1 MMENNFFGSLLEVI
15 PFPTY
20 AVDIETYQVVY
31 INKILESKIYAPNEE
46 FCWKK
51 IYGQEQICSW
61 CTIFKLT
68 NDYKLTKNK
77 KSVGT
82 FFDESSDTWFQAYD
96 ELVTWTDGRIVK
108 CTITVDITEQKE
120 MQASLIR
127 THTKLARQ
135 TKKLKETNE
144 KYESLAK
151 TDYLTGINNR
161 RNFFHLG
168 ETLYEEDI
176 ECKDSVY
183 IALFDLDNFKLL
195 NDTYGHHL
203 GDKALISFAKRV
215 EKNINKSSDIFGR
228 LGGEE
233 FGLIIKSSSE
243 DMIFSKIDDIRK
255 AIEEITLVEDLKE
268 IHFTVSVGLV
278 KRKPNETLD
287 MTLEKA
293 DKLLYEAK
301 NSGRNQTKFR
311 I

>member
-1 MMENNFFGSLLEVI
+1 MNENKSFGALLDVI

-20 AVDIETYQVVY
+20 AVDVETYKVVY
-31 INKILESKIYAPNEE
+31 LNKVLAKKIYALKEE

-77 KSVGT
+77 KSVCT

-108 CTITVDITEQKE
+108 CTITVDISEQKE

-161 RNFFHLG
+161 INFF
-168 ETLYEEDI
+168 
-176 ECKDSVY
+176 
-183 IALFDLDNFKLL
+183 
-195 NDTYGHHL
+195 
-203 GDKALISFAKRV
+203 
-215 EKNINKSSDIFGR
+215 
-228 LGGEE
+228 
-233 FGLIIKSSSE
+233 
-243 DMIFSKIDDIRK
+243 
-255 AIEEITLVEDLKE
+255 
-268 IHFTVSVGLV
+268 
-278 KRKPNETLD
+278 
-287 MTLEKA
+287 
-293 DKLLYEAK
+293 
-301 NSGRNQTKFR
+301 
-311 I
+311 

>member
-1 MMENNFFGSLLEVI
+1 MENNFFGSLLEVI

-20 AVDIETYQVVY
+20 TVDINTYQVVY
-31 INKILESKIYAPNEE
+31 INKVLKNKIYAPNEE

-61 CTIFKLT
+61 CTVPKLT
-68 NDYKLTKNK
+68 EDYKNK
-77 KSVGT
+77 KNKKEIGT
-82 FFDESSDTWFQAYD
+82 FFDESSDTWLQAYD
-96 ELVTWTDGRIVK
+96 ELITWTDGRIVK
-108 CTITVDITEQKE
+108 CTIAIDITEQKE

-151 TDYLTGINNR
+151 IDYLTGSNNR

-168 ETLYEEDI
+168 ETLYKNDI
-176 ECKDSVY
+176 ECKEDIYV
-183 IALFDLDNFKLL
+183 ALFDLDNFKQL
-195 NDTYGHHL
+195 NDLYGHHL
-203 GDKALISFAKRV
+203 GDKALIAFAKKV
-215 EKNINKSSDIFGR
+215 EKNINKNIDIFGR

-233 FGLIIKSSSE
+233 FALIIKSNEKTIFKKIEHIRKVIQEISLHE
-243 DMIFSKIDDIRK
+243 DSKI
-255 AIEEITLVEDLKE
+255 

-278 KRKPNETLD
+278 KRNVNETLD

-301 NSGRNQTKFR
+301 NCGRNQTKFR